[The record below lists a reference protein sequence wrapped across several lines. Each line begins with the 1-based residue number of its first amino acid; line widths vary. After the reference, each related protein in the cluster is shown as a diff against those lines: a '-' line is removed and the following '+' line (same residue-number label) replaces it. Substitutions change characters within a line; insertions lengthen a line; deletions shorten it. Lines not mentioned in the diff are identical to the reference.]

1 MIIRR
6 TNVQKNFLER
16 CCTKMDK
23 KKYQQ
28 YIDEKKELIYMGDST
43 GSMFYAFLLFIVIY
57 ILGMAVYQ
65 VVQLIKKWREN
76 RKDRLY
82 REEK

>member
-1 MIIRR
+1 
-6 TNVQKNFLER
+6 
-16 CCTKMDK
+16 
-23 KKYQQ
+23 
-28 YIDEKKELIYMGDST
+28 MGDST